1 MKNATYT
8 IYKVT
13 RMEKGVVKSSED
25 ISWAHKTLKEARNE
39 CKKEHYSWPYYYILR
54 RTKRSKIMYK
64 P

>member
-1 MKNATYT
+1 MKNANYL
-8 IYKVT
+8 IYRVT
-13 RMEKGVVKSSED
+13 RMEKGVVKSSEA
-25 ISWAHKTLKEARNE
+25 IYWSRKTLKEIRNE

>member
-1 MKNATYT
+1 
-8 IYKVT
+8 
-13 RMEKGVVKSSED
+13 MENGVVKSSED